1 MFVRIQVFL
10 LSFRDQKDN
19 LHITIHFVLN
29 NFPCLQIDFS
39 CTMNEI
45 DKCSYA
51 RKNILLDIDIII
63 MYHII
68 TLYTIS
74 SLDNLF
80 LLHT

>member
-19 LHITIHFVLN
+19 LHITINFVLN
-29 NFPCLQIDFS
+29 NFPCLQMDFF

-51 RKNILLDIDIII
+51 RKNILLDIDIMN